1 MKGNAKTT
9 TTPLKEDPELYD
21 LTGESLQL
29 KIADKTVRPSIQ
41 S

>member
-1 MKGNAKTT
+1 MKGNAKPT

-21 LTGESLQL
+21 LTDESLQL